1 VARVLV
7 VVEHDGQSVH
17 LNTAKCVTCGLSI
30 GVESVDAVVF
40 ADTEDVVPS
49 VTRLAGVGKVLAAVD
64 KRNQH
69 QLSAMIAPQ
78 LAELAREYTHVLAP
92 SSTFGKDLLPR
103 AAALAGTG
111 QLSDILEVEGPY
123 RFKRPVYAGNGILT
137 VEARS
142 DRTLF
147 ATVRTASFK
156 ATGGQD
162 EVPVETLVV
171 GPAPPEHTQF
181 IELRSAN
188 SARADLQTSAR
199 VVSGGRGLGSADGF
213 QLVYRLADLLGA
225 AVGASRAAV
234 DSGFAANE
242 LQVGQTGKI
251 IAPDLYL
258 ALGVSGAIQ
267 HVTGIQDAGTI
278 VAINRDAD
286 APIFDIADIGLAAD
300 LFEAVPQ
307 LIAALQESTELG

>member
-1 VARVLV
+1 
-7 VVEHDGQSVH
+7 
-17 LNTAKCVTCGLSI
+17 
-30 GVESVDAVVF
+30 
-40 ADTEDVVPS
+40 
-49 VTRLAGVGKVLAAVD
+49 
-64 KRNQH
+64 
-69 QLSAMIAPQ
+69 
-78 LAELAREYTHVLAP
+78 
-92 SSTFGKDLLPR
+92 
-103 AAALAGTG
+103 
-111 QLSDILEVEGPY
+111 
-123 RFKRPVYAGNGILT
+123 
-137 VEARS
+137 
-142 DRTLF
+142 
-147 ATVRTASFK
+147 
-156 ATGGQD
+156 
-162 EVPVETLVV
+162 LVV